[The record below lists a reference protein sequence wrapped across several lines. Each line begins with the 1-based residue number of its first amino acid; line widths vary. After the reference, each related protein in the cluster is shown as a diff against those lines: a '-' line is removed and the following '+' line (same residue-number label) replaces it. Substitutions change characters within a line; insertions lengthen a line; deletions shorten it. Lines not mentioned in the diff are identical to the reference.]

1 MANMN
6 SIDPAPQETLS
17 EQEIDQIVETQANN
31 DSAWENPIIVQKH
44 PTSLSIPSELAVKA
58 TFLAGLHQE
67 TNVQAWIIRLIR
79 ERLELEEAAYLEIK
93 QNLAREFS
101 K

>member
-6 SIDPAPQETLS
+6 STNPTTQETLS
-17 EQEIDQIVETQANN
+17 EPEIDLIVESQANN
-31 DSAWENPIIVQKH
+31 NSAWETPIIVQKQ
-44 PTSLSIPSELAVKA
+44 PTSLSIPSELAIKA
-58 TFLAGLHQE
+58 AFLAGLHQE
-67 TNVQAWIIRLIR
+67 TDVQAWIIRLIR

-101 K
+101 R